1 MRRNDWQVKAR
12 MTWGKKWHT
21 VRLDLSDEQQ
31 HRLAEEIGIA
41 DILRHVAGM
50 TIRVGQF
57 LKVRG
62 GKERR
67 YLKNRSQGAAHAYR

>member
-1 MRRNDWQVKAR
+1 MRRNAWQVKAC
-12 MTWGKKWHT
+12 MTWGKKRHT

-31 HRLAEEIGIA
+31 QRLAEEIGIA

-50 TIRVGQF
+50 TVRVGQF